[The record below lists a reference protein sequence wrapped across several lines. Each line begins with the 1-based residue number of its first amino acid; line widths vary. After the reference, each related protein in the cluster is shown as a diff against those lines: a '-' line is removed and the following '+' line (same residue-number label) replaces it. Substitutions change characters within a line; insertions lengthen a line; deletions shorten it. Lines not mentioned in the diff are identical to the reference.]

1 MIRFSLLEYA
11 LLSLLRLQPRSG
23 YDLRK
28 IFSTTPMRSFS
39 DSPGAIY
46 PALHRLERRGLVR
59 GKVEERGGLRRRR
72 LLRPTA
78 TGLAT
83 LREWQTKPIVR
94 DDLVSH
100 IDALMVRFAF
110 MDESLG
116 PRSSV
121 RFLRSLARELAAYIP
136 ELRTHLIPGMP
147 LSGRLSLESGIQGY
161 ESLLRW
167 TQSSLKA
174 YHANSKGGTL

>member
-1 MIRFSLLEYA
+1 MKRLSLLEYV
-11 LLSLLRLQPRSG
+11 LLSLLRQQPRSG

-28 IFSTTPMRSFS
+28 IFAATPMRTFS

-59 GKVEERGGLRRRR
+59 GKIEERGGLRRRR

-78 TGLAT
+78 AGLTA
-83 LREWQTKPIVR
+83 LRKWQTKPITR

-100 IDALMVRFAF
+100 VDALMVRFAF

-121 RFLRSLARELAAYIP
+121 RFLHSFARELTAYIP
-136 ELRTHLIPGMP
+136 ELHTHLVPGMP
-147 LSGRLSLESGIQGY
+147 LSGRLALESGIQGY
-161 ESLLRW
+161 ETLLRW
-167 TQSSLKA
+167 TKSSLAA
-174 YHANSKGGTL
+174 YAKSQGGTP